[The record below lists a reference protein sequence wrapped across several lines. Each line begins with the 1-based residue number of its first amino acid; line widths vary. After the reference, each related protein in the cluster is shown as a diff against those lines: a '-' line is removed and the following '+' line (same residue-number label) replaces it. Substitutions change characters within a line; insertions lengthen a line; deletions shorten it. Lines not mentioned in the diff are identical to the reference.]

1 MLSPVLL
8 WLIIGSIFCIM
19 ELIFPTAFVE
29 LMMGLSAILVAG
41 FALFIPY
48 DNVLII
54 LWMLFSIGLIFLTKK
69 YVVTHK
75 KEPLLLEES
84 EGITISSIEPGKVGQ
99 VMYEGSSWSAICSDE
114 SLEIPPEETVYIVS
128 RKGNILSVLPKKF
141 I

>member
-1 MLSPVLL
+1 MLSSVSL
-8 WLIIGSIFCIM
+8 WLIIGSILCIM

-29 LMMGLSAILVAG
+29 LMMGLSAILVAV

-48 DNVLII
+48 SNILII
-54 LWMLFSIGLIFLTKK
+54 LWMLFSIVLIFLTKK
-69 YVVTHK
+69 YISVHK

-84 EGITISSIEPGKVGQ
+84 EAITISSIEPGKIGQ

-114 SLEIPPEETVYIVS
+114 NIEIPPEEIVYIVS

>member
-1 MLSPVLL
+1 MLSPVLI
-8 WLIIGSIFCIM
+8 WLIIGSIFCLM

-69 YVVTHK
+69 YIVTRK

-84 EGITISSIEPGKVGQ
+84 EAITISSI
-99 VMYEGSSWSAICSDE
+99 
-114 SLEIPPEETVYIVS
+114 
-128 RKGNILSVLPKKF
+128 
-141 I
+141 

>member
-54 LWMLFSIGLIFLTKK
+54 LWMVFSIGLIFLTKK
-69 YVVTHK
+69 YVVIHK
-75 KEPLLLEES
+75 KEPLLLDES
-84 EGITISSIEPGKVGQ
+84 EAITISSIEPGKVGQ

-114 SLEIPPEETVYIVS
+114 SLEIPPEEAVYIVS
-128 RKGNILSVLPKKF
+128 RKGNILSVLPKRF
-141 I
+141 V